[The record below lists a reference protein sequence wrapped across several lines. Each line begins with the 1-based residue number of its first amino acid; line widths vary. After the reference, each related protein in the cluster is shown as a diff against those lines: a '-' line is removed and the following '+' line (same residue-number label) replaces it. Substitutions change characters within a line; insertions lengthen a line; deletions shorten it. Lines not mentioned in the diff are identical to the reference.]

1 MTLWGG
7 RFMDDPSKVLWAYT
21 TDDSDR
27 RLLHDDLSG
36 SIAHVTMLGDVG
48 ILQSQEVDAL
58 LGGLDQIVDEANRDD
73 FEFLETDEDIHSAV
87 ERRLGEIVGEVAGKL
102 HTGRSRNDQISLD
115 LRLYLSRSADE
126 RADEL
131 KVLASVLADV
141 AEEHVSTVVPSFTHL
156 QQAQPTS
163 LGHHLLAY
171 AWMALRDAARFS
183 DARSRIDV
191 SPLGAGASSGSGLD
205 VDPSRTSELLGMAGV
220 FDNSMDAVGSRDFVS
235 EYVFCATQAMVH
247 MSRLAEEIILWA
259 SVEFGWLSLGDE
271 VSTGSSALP
280 HKRNPDMAELIRGRA
295 ASVIGDLVS
304 ITTLQKGLPLTYN
317 RDLQEDKAIV
327 FHADDTVAGSVAAMV
342 EMMRH
347 ARFDPPAPGSL
358 TTSLDLAEAL
368 VRRGVPFRSAHE
380 IVGQLIASVEASSRD
395 LSEVTVDDLLTAS
408 DMFKSAD
415 LALVDPAT
423 SLASRVTP
431 GSGNPESVRIQIKA
445 IRDLTNPTE

>member
-7 RFMDDPSKVLWAYT
+7 RFTDDPSRVLWAYT
-21 TDDSDR
+21 TDESDR
-27 RLLHDDLSG
+27 RLLQDDLSG

-48 ILQSQEVDAL
+48 ILQPEDVAVL
-58 LGGLDQIVDEANRDD
+58 LGGLEQIVAEANSEN
-73 FEFLETDEDIHSAV
+73 FEFGESDEDVHSAV

-115 LRLYLSRSADE
+115 LRLYLSRSAVE

-141 AEEHVSTVVPSFTHL
+141 AEDHVSTVVPSFTHL

-171 AWMALRDAARFS
+171 AWMAIRDAARFS

-205 VDPSRTSELLGMAGV
+205 LDPARSAEVLGMGGV

-259 SVEFGWLSLGDE
+259 SAEFGWLRLADE

-327 FHADDTVAGSVAAMV
+327 FHADDTVAGSVAAMA

-347 ARFDPPAPGSL
+347 AKFDPPPPGPL

-368 VRRGVPFRSAHE
+368 VRRGMPFRSAHE
-380 IVGQLIASVEASSRD
+380 TVGQLIASVEASGRELSNVTIED
-395 LSEVTVDDLLTAS
+395 LVAAS
-408 DMFKSAD
+408 DLFESAD
-415 LALVDPAT
+415 LALVDPSV
-423 SLASRVTP
+423 SLASRMTP
-431 GSGNPESVRIQIKA
+431 GSGSPDSVRTQIRA
-445 IRDLTNPTE
+445 IRDLTNPEG